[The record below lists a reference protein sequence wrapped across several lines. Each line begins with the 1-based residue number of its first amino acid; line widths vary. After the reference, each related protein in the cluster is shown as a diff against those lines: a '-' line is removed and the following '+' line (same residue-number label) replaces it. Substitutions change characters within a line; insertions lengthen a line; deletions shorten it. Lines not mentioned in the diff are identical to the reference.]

1 MLKHYIVITPETVKL
16 NGVEIS
22 HAEQGNAMLTELY
35 RAHVGDYP
43 KFFKMDT
50 LCKLGFVA
58 SEMLLKD
65 EGQERFVPRE
75 DRAVV
80 LFNRTASLQAD
91 TNYQSTIQDPDNFF
105 PSPAAFVYTLP
116 NIVTGEIAIRN
127 KYFGETSFIVLE
139 ACDAQIMARQLMNAF
154 RDPMTQSILG
164 GWLDCNDENHFEAR
178 LFLVEKQQFEN
189 ITSLETA
196 LINSL
201 DIPTIQR
208 LNNQQLNN
216 NNKMDELIYT
226 LKQQIIEALNLEDMT
241 PEDID
246 ENASLFGEGLGLD
259 SIDALELIVLMEKN
273 YGIKLQDPSQGKEIF
288 KSVAVMADYIQKNRT
303 K

>member
-1 MLKHYIVITPETVKL
+1 MLKHFIIITPEAVKL
-16 NGVEIS
+16 NGVDMS
-22 HAEQGNAMLTELY
+22 HAEQGNALLTELY

-43 KFFKMDT
+43 TFFKMDT
-50 LCKLGFVA
+50 LSKLGFVA

-65 EGQERFVPRE
+65 EGEERFMPRE

-91 TNYQSTIQDPDNFF
+91 TNYQATIQDPENFF

-127 KYFGETSFIVLE
+127 KFYGETSFIVME
-139 ACDAQIMARQLMNAF
+139 SCDAQIMARQLMNAF
-154 RDPMTQSILG
+154 QDPMTQSILG
-164 GWLDCNDENHFEAR
+164 GWLDCTDENHFEAR
-178 LFLVEKQQFEN
+178 LFLVEKQQFDN
-189 ITSLETA
+189 IESLENE
-196 LINSL
+196 LLNSL
-201 DIPTIQR
+201 NISTIQR
-208 LNNQQLNN
+208 LNNQQLN

-273 YGIKLQDPSQGKEIF
+273 YGIKLQDPSMGKEIF

>member
-1 MLKHYIVITPETVKL
+1 MLKHYVVITPETVKL
-16 NGVEIS
+16 NGIS
-22 HAEQGNAMLTELY
+22 INHAEQGNALLTELY
-35 RAHVGDYP
+35 RAYIGDYP

-50 LCKLGFVA
+50 LSKLGFVA

-65 EGQERFVPRE
+65 EGKERFVSRE
-75 DRAVV
+75 DCAVV
-80 LFNRTASLQAD
+80 LFNKTASLQAD
-91 TNYQSTIQDPDNFF
+91 TNYQLTIQDPENFF

-127 KYFGETSFIVLE
+127 KYYGETSFIVME
-139 ACDAQIMARQLMNAF
+139 SCDAHIMAQQLMNAF
-154 RDPMTQSILG
+154 QDPMTQSILG

-178 LFLVEKQQFEN
+178 LFLVEKQQFDN
-189 ITSLETA
+189 LKSLKSA
-196 LINSL
+196 LIADL
-201 DIPTIQR
+201 DIPTIKR
-208 LNNQQLNN
+208 INNQQLNN
-216 NNKMDELIYT
+216 NTMDELIYT
-226 LKQQIIEALNLEDMT
+226 LKQQIIEALNLEDMK

-273 YGIKLQDPSQGKEIF
+273 YGIKLQDPSMGKEIF
-288 KSVAVMADYIQKNRT
+288 KSVAVMADYISKNRT

>member
-1 MLKHYIVITPETVKL
+1 MLKHYVVITPETVKL
-16 NGVEIS
+16 NGIS
-22 HAEQGNAMLTELY
+22 INHAEQGNALLTELY
-35 RAHVGDYP
+35 RAYIGDYP

-50 LCKLGFVA
+50 LSKLGFVA

-65 EGQERFVPRE
+65 EGKERFVSRE

-80 LFNRTASLQAD
+80 LFNKTASLQAD
-91 TNYQSTIQDPDNFF
+91 TNYQATIQDPENFF

-127 KYFGETSFIVLE
+127 KYYGETSFIVME
-139 ACDAQIMARQLMNAF
+139 SCDAHIMARQLINAF
-154 RDPMTQSILG
+154 QDLMTQSILG

-178 LFLVEKQQFEN
+178 LFLVEKQQFDNLE
-189 ITSLETA
+189 SLKSA
-196 LINSL
+196 LIADL
-201 DIPTIQR
+201 DIPTIKR
-208 LNNQQLNN
+208 INNQQLNN
-216 NNKMDELIYT
+216 NTMDELIYT
-226 LKQQIIEALNLEDMT
+226 LKQQIIEALNLEDMK

-273 YGIKLQDPSQGKEIF
+273 YGIKLQDPSMGKEIF
-288 KSVAVMADYIQKNRT
+288 KSVAVMADYISKNRT

>member
-1 MLKHYIVITPETVKL
+1 MLKHYVVITPETVKL
-16 NGVEIS
+16 NGIS
-22 HAEQGNAMLTELY
+22 INHAEQGNALLTELY
-35 RAHVGDYP
+35 RAYIGDYP

-50 LCKLGFVA
+50 LSKLGFVA

-65 EGQERFVPRE
+65 EVQERFVPRE

-80 LFNRTASLQAD
+80 LFNKTASLQAD
-91 TNYQSTIQDPDNFF
+91 TNYQATIQDPENFF

-127 KYFGETSFIVLE
+127 KYYGETSFIVME
-139 ACDAQIMARQLMNAF
+139 SCDAHIMARQLINAF
-154 RDPMTQSILG
+154 QDLMTQSILG

-178 LFLVEKQQFEN
+178 LFLVEKQQFDN
-189 ITSLETA
+189 LESVKSA
-196 LINSL
+196 LIADL
-201 DIPTIQR
+201 DIPTIKR
-208 LNNQQLNN
+208 INNQQLNN
-216 NNKMDELIYT
+216 NTMDELIYT
-226 LKQQIIEALNLEDMT
+226 LKQQIIEALNLEDMK

-273 YGIKLQDPSQGKEIF
+273 YGIKLQDPSMGKEIF
-288 KSVAVMADYIQKNRT
+288 KSVAVMADYISKNRT

>member
-1 MLKHYIVITPETVKL
+1 MLKHFVVITPEIVKL
-16 NGVEIS
+16 NGMDLT
-22 HAEQGNAMLTELY
+22 HTEQGNALLTELY

-50 LCKLGFVA
+50 LSKLGFVA

-65 EGQERFVPRE
+65 EGQERFIPRE

-80 LFNRTASLQAD
+80 LFNKTASLQAD
-91 TNYQSTIQDPDNFF
+91 TNYQSTIQDPENFF

-139 ACDAQIMARQLMNAF
+139 SCDAQIMARQLMNAF
-154 RDPMTQSILG
+154 QDPMTQSILG
-164 GWLDCNDENHFEAR
+164 GWLDCTDENHFEAR
-178 LFLVEKQQFEN
+178 LFLVEKQQFDN
-189 ITSLETA
+189 IESLETE
-196 LINSL
+196 LLNSL
-201 DIPTIQR
+201 DISTIKR
-208 LNNQQLNN
+208 INNQQLNN
-216 NNKMDELIYT
+216 NTMDELIYT
-226 LKQQIIEALNLEDMT
+226 LKQQIIEALNLEDMK

-273 YGIKLQDPSQGKEIF
+273 YGIKLQDPSMGKEIF

>member
-1 MLKHYIVITPETVKL
+1 MLKHFVVITPETVKL
-16 NGVEIS
+16 NGIDIN
-22 HAEQGNAMLTELY
+22 HTEQGNALLTELY
-35 RAHVGDYP
+35 RAYVGDYP

-50 LCKLGFVA
+50 LSKLGFVA

-65 EGQERFVPRE
+65 EGQKRFVLRE

-80 LFNRTASLQAD
+80 LFNKTASLQAD
-91 TNYQSTIQDPDNFF
+91 TCYQSTIQDPENFF

-127 KYFGETSFIVLE
+127 KYYGETSFIVLE
-139 ACDAQIMARQLMNAF
+139 SCDAHIMARQLMNAF
-154 RDPMTQSILG
+154 QDPITQSILG
-164 GWLDCNDENHFEAR
+164 GWLDCYDENHFEAR
-178 LFLVEKQQFEN
+178 LFLIEKQQFN
-189 ITSLETA
+189 NNSTLESA
-196 LINSL
+196 LIT
-201 DIPTIQR
+201 DVEIPTIKQI
-208 LNNQQLNN
+208 NNQQFNN
-216 NNKMDELIYT
+216 NNTMDELIYI
-226 LKQQIIEALNLEDMT
+226 LKQQIIEALNLEDMK

-273 YGIKLQDPSQGKEIF
+273 YGIKLQDPSMGKEIF
-288 KSVAVMADYIQKNRT
+288 KSVAVMADYISKNRT

>member
-1 MLKHYIVITPETVKL
+1 MLKHYVVITPETVKL
-16 NGVEIS
+16 NGIS
-22 HAEQGNAMLTELY
+22 INHAEQGNALLTELY
-35 RAHVGDYP
+35 RAYIGDYP

-50 LCKLGFVA
+50 LSKLGFVA

-65 EGQERFVPRE
+65 EGKERFVSRE

-80 LFNRTASLQAD
+80 LFNKTASLQAD
-91 TNYQSTIQDPDNFF
+91 TNYQATIQDPENFF

-127 KYFGETSFIVLE
+127 KYYGETSFIVVE
-139 ACDAQIMARQLMNAF
+139 SCDAHIMARQLMNAF
-154 RDPMTQSILG
+154 QDPMTQSILS

-178 LFLVEKQQFEN
+178 LFLVEKQQFNNLE
-189 ITSLETA
+189 SLESV
-196 LINSL
+196 LIADL
-201 DIPTIQR
+201 EIPTIKR

-216 NNKMDELIYT
+216 NTMDELIYT
-226 LKQQIIEALNLEDMT
+226 LKQQIIEALNLEDMK

-273 YGIKLQDPSQGKEIF
+273 YGIKLQDPSMGKEIF
-288 KSVAVMADYIQKNRT
+288 KSVAVMADYISKNRT

>member
-1 MLKHYIVITPETVKL
+1 MLKHFVIITPEAVKL
-16 NGVEIS
+16 NGNDMAHV
-22 HAEQGNAMLTELY
+22 EQGNALLTELY
-35 RAHVGDYP
+35 RTHVGDYP

-50 LCKLGFVA
+50 LSKLGFVA

-65 EGQERFVPRE
+65 EGQERFVSRE

-80 LFNRTASLQAD
+80 LFNKTASLQAD
-91 TNYQSTIQDPDNFF
+91 TNYQATIQDPENFF

-127 KYFGETSFIVLE
+127 KYYGETSFIVME
-139 ACDAQIMARQLMNAF
+139 SCDAHIMARQLMNAF
-154 RDPMTQSILG
+154 QDLMTQSILG

-178 LFLVEKQQFEN
+178 LFLVEKQQFDN
-189 ITSLETA
+189 IESFESALVANLE
-196 LINSL
+196 
-201 DIPTIQR
+201 IPTHQR
-208 LNNQQLNN
+208 INNQQLNN
-216 NNKMDELIYT
+216 NTMDELIYT
-226 LKQQIIEALNLEDMT
+226 LKQQIIEALNLEDMK

-273 YGIKLQDPSQGKEIF
+273 YGIKLQDPSMGKEIF
-288 KSVAVMADYIQKNRT
+288 KSVAVMADYISKNRT

>member
-1 MLKHYIVITPETVKL
+1 MLKHYVIITPETVKL
-16 NGVEIS
+16 NGVEMS

-35 RAHVGDYP
+35 RAYVGDYP

-50 LCKLGFVA
+50 LSKLGFVA

-65 EGQERFVPRE
+65 EEQERFVPRE

-91 TNYQSTIQDPDNFF
+91 TNYQSTIQDPENFF

-127 KYFGETSFIVLE
+127 KFFGETSFIVVE
-139 ACDAQIMARQLMNAF
+139 SCDAHIMARQLLNAF
-154 RDPMTQSILG
+154 RDPMTRSILG
-164 GWLDCNDENHFEAR
+164 GWLDCTDEDHFEAR
-178 LFLVEKQQFEN
+178 LFLIEKQQFN
-189 ITSLETA
+189 DISVLEST
-196 LINSL
+196 LKDQLEI
-201 DIPTIQR
+201 I
-208 LNNQQLNN
+208 NQQLNN
-216 NNKMDELIYT
+216 TNKMDEQLIYT
-226 LKQQIIEALNLEDMT
+226 LKQQIIEALNLEDMK

-288 KSVAVMADYIQKNRT
+288 KSVAVMADFIQKNRT

>member
-1 MLKHYIVITPETVKL
+1 MLKRYVVITPETVKL
-16 NGVEIS
+16 NGIS
-22 HAEQGNAMLTELY
+22 INHAEQGNALLTELY
-35 RAHVGDYP
+35 RAYIGDYP

-50 LCKLGFVA
+50 LSKLGFVA

-65 EGQERFVPRE
+65 EGKERFVSRE

-80 LFNRTASLQAD
+80 LFNKTASLQAD
-91 TNYQSTIQDPDNFF
+91 TNYQATIQDPENFF

-127 KYFGETSFIVLE
+127 KYYGETSFIVME
-139 ACDAQIMARQLMNAF
+139 SCDAHIMARQLMNAF
-154 RDPMTQSILG
+154 QDLMTQSILG

-178 LFLVEKQQFEN
+178 LFLVEKQQFNN
-189 ITSLETA
+189 IESFESA
-196 LINSL
+196 LIADL
-201 DIPTIQR
+201 EIPTIKR

-216 NNKMDELIYT
+216 NTMDELIYT
-226 LKQQIIEALNLEDMT
+226 LKQQIIEALNLEDMK

-246 ENASLFGEGLGLD
+246 ENASLFGEGLVLD

-273 YGIKLQDPSQGKEIF
+273 YGIKLQDPSMGKEIF
-288 KSVAVMADYIQKNRT
+288 KSVAVMADYISKNRT

>member
-1 MLKHYIVITPETVKL
+1 MLKHYVVITPETVKL
-16 NGVEIS
+16 NGIS
-22 HAEQGNAMLTELY
+22 INHAEQGNALLTELY
-35 RAHVGDYP
+35 RAYIGDYP

-50 LCKLGFVA
+50 LSKLGFVA

-65 EGQERFVPRE
+65 EGKERFVSRE

-80 LFNRTASLQAD
+80 LFNKTASLQAD
-91 TNYQSTIQDPDNFF
+91 TNYQATIQEPENFF

-127 KYFGETSFIVLE
+127 KYYGETLFIVVE
-139 ACDAQIMARQLMNAF
+139 SCDAHIMARQLMNAF
-154 RDPMTQSILG
+154 QDPMTQSILG

-178 LFLVEKQQFEN
+178 LFLVEKQQFNNTE
-189 ITSLETA
+189 SLESA
-196 LINSL
+196 LVANL
-201 DIPTIQR
+201 EIPTIKR

-216 NNKMDELIYT
+216 NTMDELIYT
-226 LKQQIIEALNLEDMT
+226 LKQQIIEALNLEDMK

-273 YGIKLQDPSQGKEIF
+273 YGIKLQDPSMGKEIF
-288 KSVAVMADYIQKNRT
+288 KSVAVMADYISKNRT

>member
-1 MLKHYIVITPETVKL
+1 MLKHFVIITPETVKL
-16 NGVEIS
+16 NGTDMN
-22 HAEQGNAMLTELY
+22 HAEQGNVLLTELY
-35 RAHVGDYP
+35 RAYVGDYP

-50 LCKLGFVA
+50 LSKLGFVA

-80 LFNRTASLQAD
+80 LFNKTASLQAD
-91 TNYQSTIQDPDNFF
+91 TNYQATIQDPENFF

-127 KYFGETSFIVLE
+127 KYYGETSFIVLDS
-139 ACDAQIMARQLMNAF
+139 CDAQIMARQLMNAF
-154 RDPMTQSILG
+154 QDPMTQSILG

-178 LFLVEKQQFEN
+178 LFLIEKQQFNDVASIETELLSSLN
-189 ITSLETA
+189 IS
-196 LINSL
+196 
-201 DIPTIQR
+201 TIQR
-208 LNNQQLNN
+208 FNNQQLNN
-216 NNKMDELIYT
+216 NTMDELIYT
-226 LKQQIIEALNLEDMT
+226 LKQQIIEALNLEDMK

-273 YGIKLQDPSQGKEIF
+273 YGIKLQDPSMGKEIF
-288 KSVAVMADYIQKNRT
+288 KSVAVMADYISKNRT

>member
-1 MLKHYIVITPETVKL
+1 MLKHYVIITPDSVKL
-16 NGVEIS
+16 NGVELS
-22 HAEQGNAMLTELY
+22 HTEQGGALLTELY

-50 LCKLGFVA
+50 LSKLGFVA
-58 SEMLLKD
+58 SELLLKD
-65 EGQERFVPRE
+65 EGGERYVPRE

-91 TNYQSTIQDPDNFF
+91 TNYQATIQDPDNFF

-127 KYFGETSFIVLE
+127 KYYGETSFLVME
-139 ACDAQIMARQLMNAF
+139 TFDVQIMARQLLNAF

-164 GWLDCNDENHFEAR
+164 GWLDCTDENHFEAR
-178 LFLVEKQQFEN
+178 LFLIGKLQFDA
-189 ITSLETA
+189 TDLE
-196 LINSL
+196 I
-201 DIPTIQR
+201 I
-208 LNNQQLNN
+208 NQQLN

-226 LKQQIIEALNLEDMT
+226 LKQQIIEALNLEDMK

-288 KSVAVMADYIQKNRT
+288 KSVAVMADFIQKNRT